1 MAPEGASRSAHALSL
16 ARRMIDVNT
25 RRMQHLEE
33 QIAHLTRLL
42 DELNEVVTTQQ
53 GELDRLTRQVRIL
66 LEREAEREAQGSGG
80 VIIGDERPPHY

>member
-1 MAPEGASRSAHALSL
+1 
-16 ARRMIDVNT
+16 
-25 RRMQHLEE
+25 MQHLEE